1 MKNYKEKGL
10 GFRLIKIF
18 VLLSCL
24 YAIPYTLYPKTVSAQ
39 AINLS
44 ITPPLFEV
52 MIAPGKEIKQVFT
65 ITNDGGD
72 VILIPKILY
81 FIPDSTDGTV
91 ELTDEVAPDWVKFNQ
106 DAFSL
111 KNGNRTDFT
120 VTINPPEG
128 TEETDHF
135 LTLIIET
142 TVPTDVLG
150 QASTFYKTIIGSNIL
165 VTVSKDGNP
174 KKSAE
179 IIEFTAPKLID
190 SFLNPIP
197 YTLVLRNNGNS
208 FWKPN
213 GKIISGDETLKL
225 ANLNILSGSN
235 RNLLCLK
242 DENLDECKATHNIFL
257 GKITHKLE
265 FQMDDDTKIYKAET
279 VTYVFPFMLVA
290 ILIFLLTTFRYRRIF
305 KLPILKK

>member
-1 MKNYKEKGL
+1 M
-10 GFRLIKIF
+10 IKTGKIIIAI
-18 VLLSCL
+18 L
-24 YAIPYTLYPKTVSAQ
+24 YAVGAIFAYSLFPNGVMAQ

-44 ITPPLFEV
+44 ITPPLLEV
-52 MIAPGKEIKQVFT
+52 MVAPGKEVKQVFT

-81 FIPDSTDGTV
+81 FIPDSNDGTV

-106 DAFSL
+106 DSFSL

-120 VTINPPEG
+120 VTINPPDG

-135 LTLIIET
+135 LTLVIET

-165 VTVSKDGNP
+165 VTISKDGNP

-179 IIEFTAPKLID
+179 IIEFTAPKIID
-190 SFLNPIP
+190 SFANPIP
-197 YTLVLRNNGNS
+197 LTLVLRNNGNS

-213 GKIISGDETLKL
+213 GKVISGDETLKL

-242 DENLDECKATHNIFL
+242 DENLDECKATHNILL

-279 VTYVFPFMLVA
+279 VSYVFPFSLVA

-305 KLPILKK
+305 KLHIFKK

>member
-1 MKNYKEKGL
+1 M
-10 GFRLIKIF
+10 IKTGKIIIAI
-18 VLLSCL
+18 L
-24 YAIPYTLYPKTVSAQ
+24 YAVGAIFAYSLFPNDVMAQ

-44 ITPPLFEV
+44 ITPPLLEV
-52 MIAPGKEIKQVFT
+52 MVAPGKEVKQVFT

-106 DAFSL
+106 DTFSL

-135 LTLIIET
+135 LTLVIET

-150 QASTFYKTIIGSNIL
+150 QASTFYKSIIGSNIL
-165 VTVSKDGNP
+165 ITVSKDGNP

-179 IIEFTAPKLID
+179 VIEFTAPKIID
-190 SFLNPIP
+190 SFVNPIP
-197 YTLVLRNNGNS
+197 LNLVLRNNGNS

-213 GKIISGDETLKL
+213 GKIISGDETLKI

-235 RNLLCLK
+235 RKLLCLK
-242 DENLDECKATHNIFL
+242 DENLNECNATHNILL
-257 GKITHKLE
+257 GKITHQLE
-265 FQMDDDTKIYKAET
+265 FQMDDDTKIYKVET
-279 VTYVFPFMLVA
+279 VTYVFPFSLVA

-305 KLPILKK
+305 KLHIFKK